1 MKPLV
6 PRGWQE
12 TAAIARAKAKPLG
25 SKKPLGS
32 DRLALPAVHASKARR
47 HKRPI
52 TLPAMPW
59 RDSK

>member
-1 MKPLV
+1 MRPIV

-12 TAAIARAKAKPLG
+12 TSAVNRAKAKPSS

-32 DRLALPAVHASKARR
+32 DRPMLHAVHASKARR
-47 HKRPI
+47 SKRPI

-59 RDSK
+59 SER